1 MIKQIMNGRS
11 INVVMVTGSTADLGA
26 LALLLEGQSEVYKT
40 GASGGTPSAITN
52 LNSYKFSVGKIGSMG
67 ARKSAPVNLPH
78 MKKTKDFSDVKAFCI
93 GAFDAD
99 LITTEKATYCNGI
112 GSSYKG

>member
-11 INVVMVTGSTADLGA
+11 INVAMVTGSTADLDA
-26 LALLLEGQSEVYKT
+26 LAILLDGQSEIYKT
-40 GASGGTPSAITN
+40 GATGGVASAITN
-52 LNSYKFSVGKIGSMG
+52 LNAYKFSVGKIGLMG

-78 MKKTKDFSDVKAFCI
+78 MKKTKKFADIKAFCI

-99 LITTEKATYCNGI
+99 LVTTEKATYCNGI